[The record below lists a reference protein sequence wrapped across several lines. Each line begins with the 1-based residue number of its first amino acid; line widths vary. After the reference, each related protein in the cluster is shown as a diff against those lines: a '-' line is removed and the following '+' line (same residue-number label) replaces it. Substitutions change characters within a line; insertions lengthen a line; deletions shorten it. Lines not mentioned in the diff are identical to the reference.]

1 MTITFQDGELR
12 QLLREH
18 VQHTQPGLLA
28 NEKDQT
34 LTYPD
39 WLGTGYKRDIDLP
52 SGIDLT
58 LHRYRLHQNL
68 VQTCSPG
75 QSSCFEFVFSLT
87 THSQYNEGPVFC
99 DRHAHLLGPEWQ
111 DSRWREFADQDY
123 LAVDIHLDP
132 PLLAALTESHSAK
145 LPKTLQNMLAGEHKF
160 PFFDPISIT
169 PEMQTAL
176 WQILQCP
183 YQGITQTL
191 YLEAK
196 SLELVALFLDAI
208 DDGTVAKPILHQD
221 DLERIHQARQIL
233 QSNLQTPPCLVN
245 LARQVGLNDRKLKEG
260 FRQVFNTTVFGYL
273 TQQRMEKACQ
283 LLGQQ
288 RSVAAVAAI
297 VGYASPTA
305 FSGAFRRKFGV
316 TPKAYQLASCR
327 GA

>member
-12 QLLREH
+12 QRLRDH
-18 VQHTQPGLLA
+18 VQSTQPELLA
-28 NEKDQT
+28 NRQDQT

-39 WLGTGYKRDIDLP
+39 WLGTGYKRDIELP

-58 LHRYRLHQNL
+58 LHRYRLHKDL
-68 VQTCSPG
+68 VQVCSSE
-75 QSSCFEFVFSLT
+75 QSDCFEFVFGLT
-87 THSQYNEGPVFC
+87 AHSQYNEGPVFS
-99 DRHAHLLGPEWQ
+99 DRQAHLLGPETQ
-111 DSRWREFADQDY
+111 DSRWREFADHDY

-132 PLLAALTESHSAK
+132 PLLAALSEGHSTR
-145 LPKTLQNMLAGEHKF
+145 LPNTLQQMLAGERNS
-160 PFFDPISIT
+160 PFIDPIAIT
-169 PEMQTAL
+169 PAMQTAL

-183 YQGITQTL
+183 YQGLTQTL

-196 SLELVALFLDAI
+196 SLELIALFLDAI
-208 DDGTVAKPILHQD
+208 DGSTAQTALQRD

-233 QSNLQTPPCLVN
+233 QSNLQTPPSLLD

-260 FRQVFNTTVFGYL
+260 FRQAFNTTVFGYL

-283 LLGQQ
+283 LLVQQ

-305 FSGAFRRKFGV
+305 FSGAFRRKFGM
-316 TPKAYQLASCR
+316 TPKAYQLANCR

>member
-18 VQHTQPGLLA
+18 VQSTQPELLA
-28 NEKDQT
+28 NGRDQT

-39 WLGTGYKRDIDLP
+39 WLGKGYKRDIGLP
-52 SGIDLT
+52 SGIELT
-58 LHRYRLHQNL
+58 LHRYHLRKDL
-68 VQTCSPG
+68 VQVCLAD
-75 QSSCFEFVFSLT
+75 QSDCFEFVFSLT
-87 THSQYNEGPVFC
+87 AQSQYNEGPVFS
-99 DRHAHLLGPEWQ
+99 DRRAHLLGPEGQ
-111 DSRWREFADQDY
+111 DSRWREFAEQDY
-123 LAVDIHLDP
+123 LAVDIHLNP
-132 PLLAALTESHSAK
+132 PLLMSLIESHSTR
-145 LPKTLQNMLAGEHKF
+145 LPKPLQKILAGDSDF
-160 PFFDPISIT
+160 PLVEPIAIT

-176 WQILQCP
+176 WQILKCP

-196 SLELVALFLDAI
+196 SLELIALFLDAI
-208 DDGTVAKPILHQD
+208 DDNASAKPILHRD
-221 DLERIHQARQIL
+221 DLERIHQAQQIL
-233 QSNLQTPPCLVN
+233 QGDLQAPPSLVD

-260 FRQVFNTTVFGYL
+260 FRQVFDTTVFGYL

-283 LLGQQ
+283 LLVQQ
-288 RSVAAVAAI
+288 RSVAAVAAA

-316 TPKAYQLASCR
+316 TPKAYQLSNCR

>member
-18 VQHTQPGLLA
+18 VQSTQPELLG
-28 NEKDQT
+28 NTQNQT
-34 LTYPD
+34 LTYPA

-58 LHRYRLHQNL
+58 LHRYRLHKDL
-68 VQTCSPG
+68 VQVCTSE
-75 QSSCFEFVFSLT
+75 QSDCFEFVFSLT
-87 THSQYNEGPVFC
+87 AHSQYNEGPIFSN
-99 DRHAHLLGPEWQ
+99 RHAHLLGPEGQ

-132 PLLAALTESHSAK
+132 TLLTALIESHSAM
-145 LPKTLQNMLAGEHKF
+145 LSKTLQNMLAGECKF
-160 PFFDPISIT
+160 PFVDPIAIT
-169 PEMQTAL
+169 PGMQTAL

-183 YQGITQTL
+183 YQGLTQTL

-196 SLELVALFLDAI
+196 SLELIALFLDAI
-208 DDGTVAKPILHQD
+208 DDGSTSQPVLHRD

-233 QSNLQTPPCLVN
+233 QNNLQTPPSLID

-260 FRQVFNTTVFGYL
+260 FRQAFNTTVFGYL

-283 LLGQQ
+283 LLVQQ

-305 FSGAFRRKFGV
+305 FSGAFRRRLGM
-316 TPKAYQLASCR
+316 TPKAYQLANCR
-327 GA
+327 GD

>member
-12 QLLREH
+12 QLLRDH
-18 VQHTQPGLLA
+18 VQHTQPELLA

-39 WLGTGYKRDIDLP
+39 WLGAGYKRDIGLP

-58 LHRYRLHQNL
+58 LHRYHLHKDL
-68 VQTCSPG
+68 VQVCSAD
-75 QSSCFEFVFSLT
+75 QSDCFEFVFGLT
-87 THSQYNEGPVFC
+87 TQSQYNERPVFS
-99 DRHAHLLGPEWQ
+99 DRHAHLLGPEQQ
-111 DSRWREFADQDY
+111 DSRWREFAKKDY

-132 PLLAALTESHSAK
+132 PLLAALVESHSAR
-145 LPKTLQNMLAGEHKF
+145 LPKPLQKMLAGDSEISLAE
-160 PFFDPISIT
+160 PIAIT

-183 YQGITQTL
+183 YQGLTKTL

-196 SLELVALFLDAI
+196 SLELIALFLDTI
-208 DDGTVAKPILHQD
+208 DDGTTAKPILHQD

-233 QSNLQTPPCLVN
+233 QSNLQTPPCLID

-260 FRQVFNTTVFGYL
+260 FRQAFNTTVFGYL

>member
-12 QLLREH
+12 QLLRSH
-18 VQHTQPGLLA
+18 VQSTQPELLV
-28 NEKDQT
+28 NLQNQT

-39 WLGTGYKRDIDLP
+39 WLGSGYKRDIDLP
-52 SGIDLT
+52 SGIELT
-58 LHRYRLHQNL
+58 LHRYRLHKDL
-68 VQTCSPG
+68 VQVCSAE
-75 QSSCFEFVFSLT
+75 QSNCFEFVFSLT
-87 THSQYNEGPVFC
+87 TQSQYNDGPVFS
-99 DRHAHLLGPEWQ
+99 DRHAHLLSPECQ

-132 PLLAALTESHSAK
+132 PLLAALIEGHSSR
-145 LPKTLQNMLAGEHKF
+145 LPKTLQNLLAGECKI
-160 PFFDPISIT
+160 PIADSIAIT
-169 PEMQTAL
+169 PEMQAAL

-183 YQGITQTL
+183 YQGLTQTL

-196 SLELVALFLDAI
+196 SLELIALFLETI
-208 DDGTVAKPILHQD
+208 GDGTTAQTVLHQG
-221 DLERIHQARQIL
+221 DLERIYQARQIL
-233 QSNLQTPPCLVN
+233 RSNLQTPPSLID

-260 FRQVFNTTVFGYL
+260 FRQAFNTTVFGYL

-283 LLGQQ
+283 LLVQQ

-305 FSGAFRRKFGV
+305 FSGAFRRKFGI
-316 TPKAYQLASCR
+316 TPKAYQLANCR